1 MADRKIFIEE
11 KMLLSHPQHIIT
23 GVDPFT
29 QFRNHMFWSCLCCCC
44 CCFVVFCRLYINL
57 SSVWTHINHLTLKK
71 SNSYKHTHSVML
83 YLFLLQ
89 RRKFT
94 GAHWILFLRRIV
106 VMFVCCR
113 QSLLL
118 STVCKPEW
126 QNSCEWAVS
135 NESPL
140 FSTMYHR
147 YFFSEGLESIAFPRT
162 FTRHPLTPQDVWVHW
177 RSMRQQPTAVFSTLT
192 CVKESVV
199 KEEEHIAPQ
208 WPAESTMSS
217 PTLPVCDRHT
227 TMADLRSVF
236 RAVSLSNGNQ
246 VCFNHAHVPFSQSL
260 W

>member
-1 MADRKIFIEE
+1 
-11 KMLLSHPQHIIT
+11 
-23 GVDPFT
+23 
-29 QFRNHMFWSCLCCCC
+29 
-44 CCFVVFCRLYINL
+44 
-57 SSVWTHINHLTLKK
+57 
-71 SNSYKHTHSVML
+71 ML

-94 GAHWILFLRRIV
+94 GAHGILFLRWTV
-106 VMFVCCR
+106 VMFVCCM

-126 QNSCEWAVS
+126 QNSCDWAVS

-147 YFFSEGLESIAFPRT
+147 YFFSEGLQSIASPIT
-162 FTRHPLTPQDVWVHW
+162 FKRHPLTPQDVWVHW
-177 RSMRQQPTAVFSTLT
+177 LSTRQQPTAVFSTLT

-208 WPAESTMSS
+208 WPAQSTMSS
-217 PTLPVCDRHT
+217 PTPVCGGQA
-227 TMADLRSVF
+227 TMADLWSVF

-246 VCFNHAHVPFSQSL
+246 VCFNHAHVPVSQSL